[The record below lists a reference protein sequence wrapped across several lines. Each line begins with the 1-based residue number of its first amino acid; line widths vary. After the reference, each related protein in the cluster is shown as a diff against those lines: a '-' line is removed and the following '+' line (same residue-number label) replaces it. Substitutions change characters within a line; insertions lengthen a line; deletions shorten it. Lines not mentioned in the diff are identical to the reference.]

1 MATSILSTPCYQLY
15 QDFVDRIFGNSVVKI
30 KPDVDNNVIGT
41 LKYTTDFLCF
51 KKNLESRLMRLK
63 DRYAGSPSFNDLIKT
78 VALVADS
85 KNWEGAYAELV
96 AYDVMS
102 NDYLHD
108 AIELNKTL
116 PVSESFAGE
125 MGGKETNED
134 GFIGEYNLYFDVK
147 ILADTVGGILKG
159 IINEA
164 IKQANQDSICNILPE
179 YPLDDDEWDY
189 QIHRSQLMEELR
201 DYLIANKPS
210 DNKGKACMGSHIV
223 PHLSFRINWGGGI
236 NSSAGAYNPYRHA
249 EECKHLIFKR
259 YTKKF
264 MKNNPCFLVMV
275 NFPWYNNKINS
286 FINAD
291 EVFYRSLSRRTFC
304 EYKHL
309 QTKMSAIEP
318 KYIGSE
324 TVFEVSNYLSG
335 IIFID
340 DHSIKEDQYSCHIYM
355 NPNAKNRLKYGSS
368 YLQQIV
374 ALGDNRGIWDDLEYD
389 NY

>member
-1 MATSILSTPCYQLY
+1 MATSLLSTPCYQLY
-15 QDFVDRIFGNSVVKI
+15 QDLVDRVFGNSVVKI

-41 LKYTTDFLCF
+41 LKYTTDYFF
-51 KKNLESRLMRLK
+51 KKNFESRLMRLK
-63 DRYAGSPSFNDLIKT
+63 DRYAGSPSFKDLIKT
-78 VALVADS
+78 VAQVADS

-102 NDYLHD
+102 NDYLSD

-116 PVSESFAGE
+116 LVSESFAGE

-159 IINEA
+159 IIDEA
-164 IKQANQDSICNILPE
+164 INKANQDSICHILPE
-179 YPLDDDEWDY
+179 YPLDEDEGDY
-189 QIHRSQLMEELR
+189 QLHRRQLMEELR

-210 DNKGKACMGSHIV
+210 NNKGKACMCSDIV

-236 NSSAGAYNPYRHA
+236 NSSTGAYNPYRHA
-249 EECKHLIFKR
+249 EDCKHLIFKR
-259 YTKKF
+259 YAKKF
-264 MKNNPCFLVMV
+264 MKNNPFFLVMV
-275 NFPWYNNKINS
+275 NFPWYNGNINS

-309 QTKMSAIEP
+309 QTKMSAIVS
-318 KYIGSE
+318 KYTGSE

-340 DHSIKEDQYSCHIYM
+340 DHSIKEDQYSCHIYT
-355 NPNAKNRLKYGSS
+355 NPNAKYKLKYGSL

-374 ALGDNRGIWDDLEYD
+374 ASGDNRSIWDNLEYD

>member
-15 QDFVDRIFGNSVVKI
+15 QDLVDRIFGNSVVKI

-41 LKYTTDFLCF
+41 LKFTTDFLCF
-51 KKNLESRLMRLK
+51 KKIFESRLTRLR
-63 DRYAGSPSFNDLIKT
+63 DRYAGTRSFNDLIET
-78 VALVADS
+78 VAQVADS

-102 NDYLHD
+102 NDYLPD

-134 GFIGEYNLYFDVK
+134 GFIGEYNIYFDVK

-164 IKQANQDSICNILPE
+164 IKNANHDSICNILPE
-179 YPLDDDEWDY
+179 YPLDDDEGDY
-189 QIHRSQLMEELR
+189 QIHRRQLMEELR
-201 DYLIANKPS
+201 DYLIANRPS
-210 DNKGKACMGSHIV
+210 DNKGKACMGSSIV
-223 PHLSFRINWGGGI
+223 PNLSFRINWGGGI
-236 NSSAGAYNPYRHA
+236 NCSTGSYNPYRHA
-249 EECKHLIFKR
+249 EECKHLILKR

-264 MKNNPCFLVMV
+264 MKNNPFFLVMV
-275 NFPWYNNKINS
+275 NFPWYNGKINS
-286 FINAD
+286 FINAN

-304 EYKHL
+304 EYKNL
-309 QTKMSAIEP
+309 QTKMSAIVS
-318 KYIGSE
+318 KYTGSE
-324 TVFEVSNYLSG
+324 TIFEVSNYLSG

-340 DHSIKEDQYSCHIYM
+340 DHSTKEDQYSCHIYI
-355 NPNAKNRLKYGSS
+355 NPNAKNKLEYGSS
-368 YLQQIV
+368 YLRQIV
-374 ALGDNRGIWDDLEYD
+374 SLGDSRGVWDDLEND

>member
-1 MATSILSTPCYQLY
+1 MATNNLTTPCYQLY
-15 QDFVDRIFGNSVVKI
+15 QDLVDSIFGNSVVKI

-41 LKYTTDFLCF
+41 LKYTTEFLCF
-51 KKNLESRLMRLK
+51 KKNFTSRLIRLR
-63 DRYAGSPSFNDLIKT
+63 DRYAGTCFFNDLIKT
-78 VALVADS
+78 VAQVADS

-102 NDYLHD
+102 NDYLPD

-159 IINEA
+159 IIDEA
-164 IKQANQDSICNILPE
+164 IKKANQDTICNIIPE
-179 YPLDDDEWDY
+179 YPLDDDEGDY
-189 QIHRSQLMEELR
+189 QIHRRHLMEELR

-210 DNKGKACMGSHIV
+210 NNKGKSCMGSGVV
-223 PHLSFRINWGGGI
+223 PHLSFRINWGDGI
-236 NSSAGAYNPYRHA
+236 NSSTGSYNPYRHA
-249 EECKHLIFKR
+249 EECKHLLLKR

-264 MKNNPCFLVMV
+264 MKNNPFFLVMV
-275 NFPWYNNKINS
+275 NFPWYNGKINS
-286 FINAD
+286 FIDAD

-309 QTKMSAIEP
+309 QTKMSAIES
-318 KYIGSE
+318 KYTGSE

-340 DHSIKEDQYSCHIYM
+340 DHSIKETQYSCHIYM
-355 NPNAKNRLKYGSS
+355 NPNAKNKLKYGIS

-374 ALGDNRGIWDDLEYD
+374 ALGDKRSTWDNLEYD

>member
-15 QDFVDRIFGNSVVKI
+15 QDLVDRIFGNSVVKI
-30 KPDVDNNVIGT
+30 KPGVDNNVIGT
-41 LKYTTDFLCF
+41 LKFTTDFLCF
-51 KKNLESRLMRLK
+51 KKNFESRLTRLR
-63 DRYAGSPSFNDLIKT
+63 DRYAGTRSFNDLIET
-78 VALVADS
+78 VAQVADS

-102 NDYLHD
+102 NDYLPD

-134 GFIGEYNLYFDVK
+134 GFIGEYNIYFDVK

-164 IKQANQDSICNILPE
+164 IKNANHDSICNILPE
-179 YPLDDDEWDY
+179 YPLDDDEGDY
-189 QIHRSQLMEELR
+189 QIHRRQLMEELR
-201 DYLIANKPS
+201 DYLIANRPS
-210 DNKGKACMGSHIV
+210 DNKGKACMGSSIV
-223 PHLSFRINWGGGI
+223 PNLSFRINWGGGI
-236 NSSAGAYNPYRHA
+236 NCSTGSYNPYRHA
-249 EECKHLIFKR
+249 EECKHLILKR

-264 MKNNPCFLVMV
+264 MKNNPFFLVMV
-275 NFPWYNNKINS
+275 NFPWYNGKINS
-286 FINAD
+286 FINAN

-304 EYKHL
+304 EYKNL
-309 QTKMSAIEP
+309 QTKMSAIVS
-318 KYIGSE
+318 KYTGSE
-324 TVFEVSNYLSG
+324 TIFEVSNYLSG

-340 DHSIKEDQYSCHIYM
+340 DHSTKEDQYSCHIYI
-355 NPNAKNRLKYGSS
+355 NPNAKNKLEYGSS
-368 YLQQIV
+368 YLRQIV
-374 ALGDNRGIWDDLEYD
+374 SLGDSRGVWNDLEND